1 MNYTFSNFVVGAA
14 NQFAHAAALAVANL
28 PAKAYNPLFIYGGS
42 GLGKT
47 HLLRA
52 ISQHIQDRDATR
64 RVVYLTAERF
74 VNELV
79 SLLHQDRS
87 ASPFR
92 HRYRQA
98 DVLLVD
104 DIHYLAGKQRTQE
117 EFFHTFN
124 ALHEAGKQIVLS
136 SDKLP
141 EEITPLDRRLRSRF
155 GAGLMADLQP
165 PDLETRLAIL
175 ARKAEGRQIL
185 LPHDAAML
193 IASRVRNNVTTL
205 ETALARIITH
215 ASLHGRKVDADLTHG
230 VLEAFMA
237 ERDRSMSTARIQQTV
252 AQHFNIEVGEMQ
264 SKGRQRAVAFPRQV
278 AMFLCR
284 ELTDAS
290 LPEIGRDFG
299 GKDHTTVLHACT
311 KIARL
316 EETDEGMARLLWQL
330 RRRLEELVN

>member
-52 ISQHIQDRDATR
+52 IGQHIQDRDATQ

-141 EEITPLDRRLRSRF
+141 QEITPLDQRLRSRF
-155 GAGLMADLQP
+155 GAGLMADIQP

-175 ARKAEGRQIL
+175 TRKAEERQVQ

-193 IASRVRNNVTTL
+193 IASRVRTNVTAL
-205 ETALARIITH
+205 ETALARVITH

-237 ERDRSMSTARIQQTV
+237 ERDRFMSTSRIQQTV
-252 AQHFNIEVGEMQ
+252 AHHFDIEVGEMQ
-264 SKGRQRAVAFPRQV
+264 SKGRQRAVTFPRQV

-316 EETDEGMARLLWQL
+316 EETDEDIARLLWQL
-330 RRRLEELVN
+330 RRTLEESVN

>member
-1 MNYTFSNFVVGAA
+1 MEAA
-14 NQFAHAAALAVANL
+14 DWGRRTCYGPLA
-28 PAKAYNPLFIYGGS
+28 S
-42 GLGKT
+42 
-47 HLLRA
+47 
-52 ISQHIQDRDATR
+52 ISRDRDTTR

-104 DIHYLAGKQRTQE
+104 DIHYLAGKKHTQE

-136 SDKLP
+136 SDRLP
-141 EEITPLDRRLRSRF
+141 QDITPLDRRLRSRF
-155 GAGLMADLQP
+155 GAGLMADIQP

-175 ARKAEGRQIL
+175 MRKAGERQVT
-185 LPHDAAML
+185 LPPDAAML
-193 IASRVRNNVTTL
+193 IASRVRTHVVAL
-205 ETALARIITH
+205 ETALARVIAH
-215 ASLHGRKVDADLTHG
+215 ASLHGRSVDVDLTHD
-230 VLEAFMA
+230 VLEQLAA
-237 ERDRSMSTARIQQTV
+237 EHDRSMSTSRIQQTV
-252 AQHFNIEVGEMQ
+252 AEHFDIEVGEML
-264 SKGRQRAVAFPRQV
+264 SKGRQQAVAFPRQV

-284 ELTDAS
+284 ELMDAS

-299 GKDHTTVLHACT
+299 GKDHTTVLHSCT
-311 KIARL
+311 KISRL
-316 EETDEGMARLLWQL
+316 EETDEDIARLLWQL
-330 RRRLEELVN
+330 RRTLEESTH

>member
-1 MNYTFSNFVVGAA
+1 
-14 NQFAHAAALAVANL
+14 
-28 PAKAYNPLFIYGGS
+28 
-42 GLGKT
+42 
-47 HLLRA
+47 LLRA
-52 ISQHIQDRDATR
+52 IGQHIQDGDGTR

-104 DIHYLAGKQRTQE
+104 DIHYLAGKQHTQE

-124 ALHEAGKQIVLS
+124 SLHEAGKQIVLS
-136 SDKLP
+136 SDKSP
-141 EEITPLDRRLRSRF
+141 QDITPLDRRLRSRF
-155 GAGLMADLQP
+155 GAGLMADIQP
-165 PDLETRLAIL
+165 PGLQTRLAIL
-175 ARKAEGRQIL
+175 TRKAEERQVT
-185 LPHDAAML
+185 LPQDAARL
-193 IASRVRNNVTTL
+193 IASRIRSHVTAL
-205 ETALARIITH
+205 ETALARVIAH
-215 ASLHGRKVDADLTHG
+215 ASLHGQRVDAELTHR
-230 VLEAFMA
+230 VLEQLAA
-237 ERDRSMSTARIQQTV
+237 ERDRSISASRIQQTV
-252 AQHFNIEVGEMQ
+252 AQHFDIEVGEMQ
-264 SKGRQRAVAFPRQV
+264 SKGRQRAVTFPRQV

-299 GKDHTTVLHACT
+299 GKDHSTVLHSCT

-316 EETDEGMARLLWQL
+316 EETDEAIARLLWQL
-330 RRRLEELVN
+330 RRRLEETAN